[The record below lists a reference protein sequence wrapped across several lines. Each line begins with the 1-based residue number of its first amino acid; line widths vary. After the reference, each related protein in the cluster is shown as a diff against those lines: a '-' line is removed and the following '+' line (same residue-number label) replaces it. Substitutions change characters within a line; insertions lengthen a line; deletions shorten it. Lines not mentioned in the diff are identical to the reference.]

1 MKIKLYI
8 VFGAVVFLSS
18 FSSVYAEEKTTAAL
32 KIVQDVYPG
41 LTRGVLSCASLKALP
56 ENILLQAEGVE
67 FTQKDIDKII
77 VSHPETAREE
87 MKKNAFFVLEQE
99 ATSRILLSLAK
110 KTLPQS
116 KAEIPKEDSAVIT
129 QFFEMVVFEKVE
141 VTDAE
146 IKDFYEKNK
155 EMCGGATLDQIKS
168 SLKEYVL
175 GQKKQQM
182 ASDYIRDLGKQIPI
196 QVSESWVKQQ
206 AVLVFDNPVDKAR
219 QSKKPSMVDFGATG
233 CKPCDMMAPILETL
247 RKKYEGKANVL
258 FIHVREQQFL
268 ALRYGVQ
275 SIPIQVFFDKD
286 GKEVFRHAGFF
297 PQEEIEKKLKE
308 LGVAVF

>member
-8 VFGAVVFLSS
+8 VFGAVVFLSG
-18 FSSVYAEEKTTAAL
+18 FSSVYAEKKTAAAPNT
-32 KIVQDVYPG
+32 VQDIYPG
-41 LTRGVLSCASLKALP
+41 LTCGALSYASLKTLP
-56 ENILLQAEGVE
+56 VNILLQAEGIKI
-67 FTQKDIDKII
+67 TQEDIDKII
-77 VSHPETAREE
+77 ASQPEPAREE
-87 MKKNAFFVLEQE
+87 LKKNVFFVLEQE

-110 KTLPQS
+110 KTLAQS

-129 QFFEMVVFEKVE
+129 RFFEATVFKTLD

-155 EMCGGATLDQIKS
+155 DMCGGAPLDQLKS

-175 GQKKQQM
+175 GQKKQQA
-182 ASDYIRDLGKQIPI
+182 ASDYVRDMGKQIPI

-206 AVLVFDNPVDKAR
+206 AALAFDNPVDKAR

-233 CKPCDMMAPILETL
+233 CRPCDMMAPILETL

-258 FIHVREQQFL
+258 FVHVRQQQFL

-286 GKEVFRHAGFF
+286 GKEVFRHTGFF
-297 PQEEIEKKLKE
+297 AQEEIEKKLKE
-308 LGVAVF
+308 LGVQ

>member
-1 MKIKLYI
+1 MKIKLHI

-18 FSSVYAEEKTTAAL
+18 FSSVYAEEKTTATL

-41 LTRGVLSCASLKALP
+41 LTRGVLSCASLKVLP
-56 ENILLQAEGVE
+56 ENILLQAEGVG
-67 FTQKDIDKII
+67 FTQKDVDKII
-77 VSHPETAREE
+77 VSQPETARDE

-116 KAEIPKEDSAVIT
+116 KAEIPKEDSDVIT
-129 QFFEMVVFEKVE
+129 QFFETAVFKTVE

-275 SIPIQVFFDKD
+275 SIPVQVFFDKD